1 MVVIAIVN
9 LSVYTHT
16 PGIYK
21 QNKTKINIY
30 SHKVKDENGKLRVN
44 YKKKIKQFFEEE
56 RQLCITELL
65 Y

>member
-1 MVVIAIVN
+1 MVVIAILN
-9 LSVYTHT
+9 LSVYTRT

-44 YKKKIKQFFEEE
+44 YKKIKKFFEEE
-56 RQLCITELL
+56 RQLCIAEFLH
-65 Y
+65 